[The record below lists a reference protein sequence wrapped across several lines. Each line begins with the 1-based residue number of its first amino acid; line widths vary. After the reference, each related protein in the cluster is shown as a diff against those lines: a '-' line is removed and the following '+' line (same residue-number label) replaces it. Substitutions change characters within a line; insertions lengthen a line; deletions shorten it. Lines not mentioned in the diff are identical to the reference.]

1 MVVYRPHV
9 LRLSRETAVLLG
21 LTVAISHIVLIWWVV
36 AGLKI
41 KRGEMKAN
49 LWGGLL
55 CVVALN
61 VPAETVWSIT
71 SSPSQPTQQQ
81 HRPHRPY
88 PDRPRP
94 PHHHHQTL
102 PYYPYYPQHVYPS
115 QTVVVQQP
123 LEPVAIE
130 SLRVGDRM
138 PPDYRYSDYAVDDYR
153 GHGLN
158 KPASHQRWALIA
170 GQYYLYDLKSWQI
183 KDIVA
188 KR

>member
-1 MVVYRPHV
+1 M
-9 LRLSRETAVLLG
+9 
-21 LTVAISHIVLIWWVV
+21 
-36 AGLKI
+36 
-41 KRGEMKAN
+41 MKTKVWAF
-49 LWGGLL
+49 LL
-55 CVVALN
+55 CALA
-61 VPAETVWSIT
+61 VQAPADTLRPII
-71 SSPSQPTQQQ
+71 SSPSQGGNQVGKPN
-81 HRPHRPY
+81 RPY

-94 PHHHHQTL
+94 PPRPYPRPPHHHPVP
-102 PYYPYYPQHVYPS
+102 PYYPYYPVYPS

-123 LEPVAIE
+123 MEPVAIE

-183 KDIVA
+183 KSIV
-188 KR
+188 RQ

>member
-1 MVVYRPHV
+1 MKTH
-9 LRLSRETAVLLG
+9 LS
-21 LTVAISHIVLIWWVV
+21 
-36 AGLKI
+36 
-41 KRGEMKAN
+41 
-49 LWGGLL
+49 GLL
-55 CVVALN
+55 LCALALN

-71 SSPSQPTQQQ
+71 SSPSQPSQQA
-81 HRPHRPY
+81 HKPNRPY

-94 PHHHHQTL
+94 PPRPHPRPPHYHHQG
-102 PYYPYYPQHVYPS
+102 PPYYPQHVYPS

-170 GQYYLYDLKSWQI
+170 GQYYLYDLKRWQI
-183 KDIVA
+183 KSIVQ
-188 KR
+188 R

>member
-1 MVVYRPHV
+1 MVGSDRF
-9 LRLSRETAVLLG
+9 EE
-21 LTVAISHIVLIWWVV
+21 
-36 AGLKI
+36 

-55 CVVALN
+55 CAVALN
-61 VPAETVWSIT
+61 APAETVWSIT

-94 PHHHHQTL
+94 PHHHHPAP
-102 PYYPYYPQHVYPS
+102 PYYPYYPQYVYPS

-130 SLRVGDRM
+130 NLRVGDRM

>member
-1 MVVYRPHV
+1 MKTH
-9 LRLSRETAVLLG
+9 LS
-21 LTVAISHIVLIWWVV
+21 
-36 AGLKI
+36 
-41 KRGEMKAN
+41 
-49 LWGGLL
+49 GLL
-55 CVVALN
+55 LCALALN

-71 SSPSQPTQQQ
+71 SSPSQPSQQA
-81 HRPHRPY
+81 HKPNRPY

-94 PHHHHQTL
+94 PPRPHPRPPHYHHQG
-102 PYYPYYPQHVYPS
+102 PPYYPQHVYPS

-183 KDIVA
+183 KSIVQ
-188 KR
+188 R